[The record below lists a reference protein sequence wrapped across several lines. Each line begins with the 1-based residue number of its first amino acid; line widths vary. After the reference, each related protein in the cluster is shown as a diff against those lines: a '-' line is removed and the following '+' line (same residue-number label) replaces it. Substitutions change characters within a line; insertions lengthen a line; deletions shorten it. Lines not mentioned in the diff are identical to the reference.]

1 MEIAF
6 ILVLWLLWI
15 LFISKKFSNNIQV
28 SINVYKYIKG
38 LRYLFKTFSNIYI
51 FILIFWYL
59 WNEKIFENIFN
70 LNIRTDLINLL
81 FYISIIW
88 WIILI
93 LLIPLMMIQVIWE
106 IEWQINEKSDKKIFI
121 NIEDSIFFWG
131 FFIWLIW
138 FLAFSILNKI

>member
-6 ILVLWLLWI
+6 LLVVWLLWI

-28 SINVYKYIKG
+28 SINVYKYIKR

-51 FILIFWYL
+51 FILVFWYL
-59 WNEKIFENIFN
+59 WNEKFFENIFN
-70 LNIRTDLINLL
+70 FNIRTDLINLL
-81 FYISIIW
+81 FYTSIIW

-93 LLIPLMMIQVIWE
+93 LLIPLMMIQIIWE

-121 NIEDSIFFWG
+121 NIKDSIFFWG

-138 FLAFSILNKI
+138 FLAFAILNKI